1 MSTQT
6 RPAPT
11 EHVPLVASPERALTG
26 WGERNLLAPSFEGPD
41 RRRKVHPER
50 RNERM
55 ALMGRRI
62 R

>member
-1 MSTQT
+1 MSTQF
-6 RPAPT
+6 RPALA
-11 EHVPLVASPERALTG
+11 EHVVLVASPERALTG

-41 RRRKVHPER
+41 RRRNVDPER

-55 ALMGRRI
+55 ALRERRI